1 MSKDERSLIDGFVA
15 ELAAVISAMLGAS
28 ITPKATNG
36 KGKAAKTTD
45 PWIVRVNAA
54 GISKVLAVGFTRAAA
69 GKLSAR
75 VMMMDSDPA
84 DAEIA
89 DTLKELVQQAIGA
102 LSLKPIAKGIE
113 FTVQPDVESASS
125 ALAGATGFDLPVDGD
140 LNVQIAC
147 VMEEGAFEEEAVGSS
162 AAADA
167 HAAAGPSSRAAAPKD
182 VPENL
187 DVILDIDLPLSVRF
201 GHAELTLDAL
211 TKLGPG
217 SLIEL
222 ARLPDDPVELLVNGK
237 LVARGEVVVV
247 GGNYGVR
254 VHEVVSAEARIRTLE

>member
-1 MSKDERSLIDGFVA
+1 MSKDERTLIDGFVA
-15 ELAAVISAMLGAS
+15 ELAVVISAMLGAS

-36 KGKAAKTTD
+36 KGKAAKAAD
-45 PWIVRVNAA
+45 PWVVRVSAA
-54 GISKVLAVGFTRAAA
+54 GASSKVLAVAFSRAAA

-89 DTLKELVQQAIGA
+89 DTLKELVQQAIGS

-113 FTVQPDVESASS
+113 FTVQAEVEAATS

-147 VMEEGAFEEEAVGSS
+147 VMEEGEVDEEAAARG
-162 AAADA
+162 AAAAFDPA
-167 HAAAGPSSRAAAPKD
+167 PAPGRAPVMKD

>member
-15 ELAAVISAMLGAS
+15 ELAAVVSAMLGAVV
-28 ITPKATNG
+28 TPKATNG
-36 KGKAAKTTD
+36 KGKAAKAAD
-45 PWIVRVNAA
+45 PWVVRVNAA
-54 GISKVLAVGFTRAAA
+54 GAASRVLAVAFSRAAA

-75 VMMMDSDPA
+75 VMMMDDDPA

-113 FTVQPDVESASS
+113 FTMQPDVESATV
-125 ALAGATGFDLPVDGD
+125 ALAGATGFDLPVDAD
-140 LNVQIAC
+140 LIVQIAC
-147 VMEEGAFEEEAVGSS
+147 AMEEGEALDT
-162 AAADA
+162 AAATSADA
-167 HAAAGPSSRAAAPKD
+167 AAAPSRMLAKD
-182 VPENL
+182 IPENL

-211 TKLGPG
+211 TRLGPG

-237 LVARGEVVVV
+237 LIARGEVVVV

-254 VHEVVSAEARIRTLE
+254 VHEVVSAAERIRTLE

>member
-36 KGKAAKTTD
+36 KGKAAKAAD

-84 DAEIA
+84 DAEIT

-125 ALAGATGFDLPVDGD
+125 ALAGATGFDLPIDGD

-147 VMEEGAFEEEAVGSS
+147 VMEAGAFEEDAAAAS
-162 AAADA
+162 AAADTYA
-167 HAAAGPSSRAAAPKD
+167 TAGAALRAAMPN

>member
-1 MSKDERSLIDGFVA
+1 MSKDERGLIDGFVA
-15 ELAAVISAMLGAS
+15 ELAAVVNAMLGAS
-28 ITPKATNG
+28 VTPKATNG
-36 KGKAAKTTD
+36 KGKAAKAAD
-45 PWIVRVNAA
+45 PWVVRVNATGA
-54 GISKVLAVGFTRAAA
+54 ISKVLAVGFSRAAA

-75 VMMMDSDPA
+75 VMMMDDDPA

-89 DTLKELVQQAIGA
+89 DTIKELVQQAIGA

-113 FTVQPDVESASS
+113 FTMLPDVESASS

-147 VMEEGAFEEEAVGSS
+147 VMEEGAIDEEAQAAEAFVPARGS
-162 AAADA
+162 AV
-167 HAAAGPSSRAAAPKD
+167 PPRE

>member
-15 ELAAVISAMLGAS
+15 ELAAVVSAMLGAA

-36 KGKAAKTTD
+36 KGKAAKAAD
-45 PWIVRVNAA
+45 PWVVRVNATGA
-54 GISKVLAVGFTRAAA
+54 ISKVLGVAFSRAAA

-75 VMMMDSDPA
+75 VMMMDDDPA

-102 LSLKPIAKGIE
+102 LSLKPIAKGID
-113 FTVQPDVESASS
+113 FTMQPDVEAATS
-125 ALAGATGFDLPVDGD
+125 ALAGGTGFDLPVDGD
-140 LNVQIAC
+140 LTVQIAC
-147 VMEEGAFEEEAVGSS
+147 VMEEGEDLGAEAAS
-162 AAADA
+162 AAA
-167 HAAAGPSSRAAAPKD
+167 AAPASRGPVGRD
-182 VPENL
+182 LPENL

-254 VHEVVSAEARIRTLE
+254 VHEVVSAAERIRTLE

>member
-15 ELAAVISAMLGAS
+15 ELAAVISAMLGAAV
-28 ITPKATNG
+28 TPKATNG
-36 KGKAAKTTD
+36 KGKAAKAAD
-45 PWIVRVNAA
+45 PWVVRVNAA
-54 GISKVLAVGFTRAAA
+54 GISKVLAVAFSRAAA

-75 VMMMDSDPA
+75 VMMMDERSRRRGDRRHAERARPA
-84 DAEIA
+84 GHRRAQPQA
-89 DTLKELVQQAIGA
+89 DR
-102 LSLKPIAKGIE
+102 
-113 FTVQPDVESASS
+113 
-125 ALAGATGFDLPVDGD
+125 
-140 LNVQIAC
+140 
-147 VMEEGAFEEEAVGSS
+147 EGHRVH
-162 AAADA
+162 D
-167 HAAAGPSSRAAAPKD
+167 AAGRRVRDQRARRRHGLRSAGRRRPQRADRLRDGRGRGRSTNRACGARLPPRRRRRAGSRRRTC
-182 VPENL
+182 PENL

-254 VHEVVSAEARIRTLE
+254 VHEVVSAAERIRTLE

>member
-15 ELAAVISAMLGAS
+15 ELAVVISAMLGAS
-28 ITPKATNG
+28 IAPKATNG
-36 KGKAAKTTD
+36 KGKAAKAAD
-45 PWIVRVNAA
+45 PWVVRVNATGA
-54 GISKVLAVGFTRAAA
+54 ISKVLAVGFSRAAA

-75 VMMMDSDPA
+75 VMMMDDDPA

-89 DTLKELVQQAIGA
+89 DTIKELVQQAIGA

-113 FTVQPDVESASS
+113 FTMQPDVESASS
-125 ALAGATGFDLPVDGD
+125 VLAGATGFDLPVDGD

-147 VMEEGAFEEEAVGSS
+147 VMEEGAIDEEAAAAALVPARGS
-162 AAADA
+162 AA
-167 HAAAGPSSRAAAPKD
+167 PPKE

-254 VHEVVSAEARIRTLE
+254 VHEVVSAQERIRTLE

>member
-36 KGKAAKTTD
+36 KGKAAKAAD
-45 PWIVRVNAA
+45 PWVVRVNASGA
-54 GISKVLAVGFTRAAA
+54 SSKVLAVAFSRAAA

-113 FTVQPDVESASS
+113 FTMQPDVESASS
-125 ALAGATGFDLPVDGD
+125 PLAGGTGFDLPVDGD

-147 VMEEGAFEEEAVGSS
+147 VMEEGEASDED
-162 AAADA
+162 AAAA
-167 HAAAGPSSRAAAPKD
+167 YEPAPAARAVPKD

>member
-15 ELAAVISAMLGAS
+15 ELAAVVSAMLGAS
-28 ITPKATNG
+28 VTPKATNG
-36 KGKAAKTTD
+36 KGKAAKAAD
-45 PWIVRVNAA
+45 PWVVRVSASGAA
-54 GISKVLAVGFTRAAA
+54 SKVLAVGFTRAAA

-84 DAEIA
+84 EPEIA

-113 FTVQPDVESASS
+113 FTVQPDVEAAES

-147 VMEEGAFEEEAVGSS
+147 VMEEGPIDESAEARANSAAFEAPVG
-162 AAADA
+162 
-167 HAAAGPSSRAAAPKD
+167 RAPVMKD